1 MTNVRVATHTS
12 KGYHYKQPDMSFK
25 ESVYKNAVLYGNRM
39 EARNFPFLE
48 NAQTGSIAHP
58 TSYLMGTRELFQ
70 GIKRPQR
77 DVDLSLPYSVEVKN
91 GWSYTFTLSVF

>member
-1 MTNVRVATHTS
+1 
-12 KGYHYKQPDMSFK
+12 MSFK

-70 GIKRPQR
+70 GIKRP
-77 DVDLSLPYSVEVKN
+77 
-91 GWSYTFTLSVF
+91 